1 MLSCTNK
8 IDKLEGH
15 CPACF
20 SNLHGS
26 GGTQMAKVLDSVG
39 DLGVKLDKLT
49 LVVEE
54 MLKEKIDDGKTDG
67 HLAEAKPG
75 VHGDTEG
82 STSKELNTK
91 DSDKIGG
98 LGLKMDMQ
106 IATTGCEKFNAD
118 IKTVNNWA
126 KGGVRDKAEGSAEN
140 QKSGTNDSDKTP
152 EIDLSVS
159 MKFGKNF
166 EKLKAGIK
174 RVNHNW
180 HQLTAKTEADVLAGN
195 LDQNALAAN
204 EQLHTLEKA
213 WEAAVERE
221 FKQAEEDMASIDIRM
236 VGSSV

>member
-8 IDKLEGH
+8 IEKLEGH

-49 LVVEE
+49 LVIEE
-54 MLKEKIDDGKTDG
+54 MFQKKIDDGKTDG

-75 VHGDTEG
+75 VHGEAVG
-82 STSKELNTK
+82 STSQELNTK
-91 DSDKIGG
+91 GSDKMGG
-98 LGLKMDMQ
+98 PGLKMDMQ
-106 IATTGCEKFNAD
+106 ITTTGCEKFKAD
-118 IKTVNNWA
+118 FKTVNNWA
-126 KGGVRDKAEGSAEN
+126 KGEVRDKAEGSAEN
-140 QKSGTNDSDKTP
+140 QKSGTNVSDKTP

-159 MKFGKNF
+159 MKFGKSF

-180 HQLTAKTEADVLAGN
+180 QQLTAKTEADLLAGN
-195 LDQNALAAN
+195 PDQTALFAS

-221 FKQAEEDMASIDIRM
+221 FKQAEEHMASIDIRM